1 MYSKDKGRVSRDIQ
15 GRGRVSNTVAAK
27 SETASMT
34 KARIDSLIEDSGAGN
49 RTDYAQAWITSINP
63 TDFLNMTLSEKGQNR
78 EYFDKMPGDY
88 GSTVDEYDYIEGLK
102 KETRQTPFLAIDYES
117 GDVVGHEGRHRM
129 RALEKEGI
137 TNVEICV
144 QFRDSDGRLIKTLN
158 GYGKPLTTIDSL
170 EIFNQRG
177 TGQAS
182 TIFNIIPLN
191 SAHSEEIFASYGQD
205 DAKIVF
211 SEETDE
217 NTKAVRNERTLR
229 KQVERLKALVKL
241 QGNITHGSIFTDAS
255 VGKQATE
262 LRAKYNIKQNANS
275 KVKEALHKFLY

>member
-117 GDVVGHEGRHRM
+117 GDVVGHEAGS
-129 RALEKEGI
+129 EKSRIEAM
-137 TNVEICV
+137 NS
-144 QFRDSDGRLIKTLN
+144 DSVRNL
-158 GYGKPLTTIDSL
+158 
-170 EIFNQRG
+170 R
-177 TGQAS
+177 
-182 TIFNIIPLN
+182 
-191 SAHSEEIFASYGQD
+191 
-205 DAKIVF
+205 F
-211 SEETDE
+211 SEETSEKSGD
-217 NTKAVRNERTLR
+217 
-229 KQVERLKALVKL
+229 RL
-241 QGNITHGSIFTDAS
+241 
-255 VGKQATE
+255 
-262 LRAKYNIKQNANS
+262 Y
-275 KVKEALHKFLY
+275 